1 MALAARCVTFVHEK
15 VLYPVGGRAQEG
27 GIAMK
32 KIAIVLMILIWV
44 VPAHAAWD
52 FSKHS
57 IPVDDIQ
64 SGGPPK
70 DGIPALFNPEYLTAS
85 DADKLLTSEDRVL
98 GFVSGGKARAYPIRI
113 MSWHELVNDSLNGIP
128 YLVSW

>member
-1 MALAARCVTFVHEK
+1 
-15 VLYPVGGRAQEG
+15 
-27 GIAMK
+27 MK
-32 KIAIVLMILIWV
+32 KLLAVLLILVWA
-44 VPAHAAWD
+44 VPVHASWD
-52 FSKHS
+52 FSKSS

-64 SGGPPK
+64 SGGPPR

-85 DADKLLTSEDRVL
+85 DADELLTSEDRVL